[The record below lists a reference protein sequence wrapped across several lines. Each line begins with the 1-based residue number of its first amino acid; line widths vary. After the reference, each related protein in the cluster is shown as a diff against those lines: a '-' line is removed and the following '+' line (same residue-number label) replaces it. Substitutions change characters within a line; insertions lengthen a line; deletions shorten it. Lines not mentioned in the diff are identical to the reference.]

1 MRDLF
6 SGTELYHGLDQ
17 VGQGTFGKV
26 AKYWRSSDG
35 ELVAI
40 KRMRLKLH
48 RGVIHNEL
56 KLLGALRRL
65 DSSSS
70 HIVQFF
76 EAFCDQTHHYLV
88 FELLQKNIFQL
99 QEEAHFRPMA
109 MRHIRAIACQM
120 LKALQKLEEISIIHG
135 DLKPENIML
144 VDHIRRPFRVKLID
158 FGSASIFSEVCFIK
172 EPYIQSRFYR
182 SPEIL
187 LGLPFSGRMDMWS
200 LGCVMSELYLGW
212 PLYPG
217 ESEMEQV
224 RFICET
230 QGLPPC
236 SLLDAASKA
245 HLFFTVTKLVMDVWQ
260 EAAGKDRRKH
270 ILSSLDQLA
279 SLELTGHQRELRKE
293 DRAAEE
299 TDRRSMV
306 DLLKMIL
313 TLDAQERIAPF
324 DALCHPFITTEHL
337 SSSQELS
344 QYHKACRLAMQQV
357 STQHPAGAPHPLGA
371 SGATRAVNSLSVFV
385 QKRCCFT
392 GMPSL
397 RTLPHTQSTV
407 QCKPCRFI
415 LSHLKLR
422 QPPSDSIR
430 SILCLLNVI
439 LLAS

>member
-224 RFICET
+224 MHMQSMRPHGVHANMREMHVDMCT
-230 QGLPPC
+230 QACTNP
-236 SLLDAASKA
+236 LLLF
-245 HLFFTVTKLVMDVWQ
+245 HLLTWNT
-260 EAAGKDRRKH
+260 GKDRRKH

-385 QKRCCFT
+385 QKRCCFASEGT
-392 GMPSL
+392 ISPQIDLYSL
-397 RTLPHTQSTV
+397 F
-407 QCKPCRFI
+407 FI
-415 LSHLKLR
+415 WIPISCH
-422 QPPSDSIR
+422 
-430 SILCLLNVI
+430 
-439 LLAS
+439 